1 MKKIIVN
8 LKAFYETMPKVREI
22 LAYPITLKHV
32 FGFAVVVLSL
42 AGVLSIYEKI
52 GGATAFDANGKATRV
67 YQAVEHPDEVAK
79 EVYVATCVYMGD
91 CIKKASQKCDGPYTP
106 AKSGIRLAGRGFLEK
121 NSFFFSCVK
130 K

>member
-8 LKAFYETMPKVREI
+8 LKAFYETMPKVHEI
-22 LAYPITLKHV
+22 LAYPLTLKHV

-52 GGATAFDANGKATRV
+52 GGATAFDANGKAVRV
-67 YQAVEHPDEVAK
+67 YQAWRNSRSEAK
-79 EVYVATCVYMGD
+79 EVYVATCVYMGG
-91 CIKKASQKCDGPYTP
+91 CLRQASQKCGGPY
-106 AKSGIRLAGRGFLEK
+106 ALADSGLGNKGWLDT